1 MSQHFTSIARGLNMG
16 SFVESKQEFLEKGRK
31 AQIGEVREW
40 RGQKFQ
46 KQPNG
51 GWLPVKQG
59 TKGTK
64 KEGEMNWKKATEKDM
79 AALPVGTKISYYD
92 NLSGTDVVTTKVKE
106 NSWEADGNT
115 YTDEEVSQSVSH
127 PDAENH
133 KMEKPA
139 AEKKE
144 EKDAPEVGKEAE
156 DYAGEKVTIKA
167 VAKVSDKEALAD
179 LLSKYDKSGA
189 MKEALDSGDA
199 DGFEYIVGTDSDQ
212 YGVAAYV
219 WGPEGVSYAKE
230 EKKGLSEEA
239 KSKVEQ
245 FLDSREVMDS
255 FDNYLANEGKEG
267 SLELFKEWLFD
278 KQGREMGIK
287 HLVEET
293 GADEEAL
300 GKVYDEKLKETYEQ
314 VERNSDKYFK
324 KESERVA
331 GVKDWIG
338 DEASDQEISDVLDA
352 VEDFVSPS
360 MLKIQANSPLQF
372 GEKVYD
378 RADEIMEKYREHF
391 DHWDGTDSM
400 PDKQLRKILVA
411 IMYDKRNPRA

>member
-1 MSQHFTSIARGLNMG
+1 MG

-40 RGQKFQ
+40 KGQKFQ

-59 TKGTK
+59 TKDTK
-64 KEGEMNWKKATEKDM
+64 KEGEVNWKKVTEKDM

-127 PDAENH
+127 PDVENH
-133 KMEKPA
+133 KMEKPSS
-139 AEKKE
+139 EKKE
-144 EKDAPEVGKEAE
+144 EKKSLSDEA
-156 DYAGEKVTIKA
+156 
-167 VAKVSDKEALAD
+167 
-179 LLSKYDKSGA
+179 
-189 MKEALDSGDA
+189 M
-199 DGFEYIVGTDSDQ
+199 
-212 YGVAAYV
+212 
-219 WGPEGVSYAKE
+219 
-230 EKKGLSEEA
+230 
-239 KSKVEQ
+239 SKVEQ

-255 FDNYLANEGKEG
+255 FDDYLANEGKEG

-278 KQGREMGIK
+278 KQSREMGIK